1 MRILSLSFLIVPL
14 LMLFSCST
22 NENDP
27 MGPEDESSTLKLTV
41 TAADK
46 YYISLSQNLAIDT
59 TDTDPLINPNWDL
72 SIENLTT
79 IKLNGGST
87 APGSVYAFLV
97 DGIAFEDLNSAPES
111 MYLTDDQN
119 GLYIGDNWYFYDK
132 SNHTVNPL
140 DLYYVIRA
148 INGQFYK
155 FQITKT
161 FFSSIDDGELTI
173 KIEKLD
179 APASYDTQP
188 TTGRV
193 MMSLLPLSSEESVYF
208 NFKDAK
214 TVEIS
219 DETTSLEWDLK
230 SSYVN
235 IMVNGGT
242 SGSGDCAAIMYT
254 NANFD
259 SITTIPSD
267 GYVYDDTAS
276 ESYAIG
282 VSWYTYNDTTHV
294 LSPNPNVYVIRTA
307 DGNYAKLE
315 FIATDFSSQSAGIS
329 VIKSE
334 YIENSQKF

>member
-97 DGIAFEDLNSAPES
+97 DGIAFEDLNIAPES

-119 GLYIGDNWYFYDK
+119 GLYIGDNWYFYDIT
-132 SNHTVNPL
+132 NHTVNPIS
-140 DLYYVIRA
+140 YYAIRA
-148 INGQFYK
+148 MDGHFYK
-155 FQITKT
+155 FQISETV
-161 FFSSIDDGELTI
+161 FSSPTDGVLTI

-179 APASYDTQP
+179 APATYDTQS
-188 TTGRV
+188 TVGRV
-193 MMSLLPLSSEESVYF
+193 MMSLLPLSSEESAYF
-208 NFKDAK
+208 NFKEAN

-230 SSYVN
+230 SSYLN

-242 SGSGDCAAIMYT
+242 SGSGACAAIMYT
-254 NANFD
+254 NADFD
-259 SITTIPSD
+259 SIVTIPSD
-267 GYVYDDTAS
+267 GYVYDDTVS

-282 VSWYTYNDTTHV
+282 ESWYTYNTTTHI

-315 FIATDFSSQSAGIS
+315 FIATDFSSQSAGFS
-329 VIKSE
+329 VIKFE
-334 YIENSQKF
+334 YIENSQNF